1 MQNNYLDCREQNNH
15 PAFTN
20 NICESG
26 VIQVENNK
34 NNFNNNNQNNN
45 QNKQNHQNNQ
55 NKNKDNKQ
63 YNDKR
68 NDNQ

>member
-1 MQNNYLDCREQNNH
+1 MQKNYLDYSEQNNH
-15 PAFTN
+15 PTFTN

-26 VIQVENNK
+26 VIFVDNK
-34 NNFNNNNQNNN
+34 NNFNNKQNNN
-45 QNKQNHQNNQ
+45 QNKQNNQ